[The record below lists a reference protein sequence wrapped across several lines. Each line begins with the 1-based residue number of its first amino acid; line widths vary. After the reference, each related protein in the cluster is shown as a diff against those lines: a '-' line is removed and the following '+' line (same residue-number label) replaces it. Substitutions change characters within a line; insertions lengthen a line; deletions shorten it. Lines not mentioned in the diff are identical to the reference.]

1 MRRWSLLLLL
11 GCSERTQDPRPEAS
25 VTPEVAVITAAPSP
39 AASDTAY
46 NPDLLKELAAGFF

>member
-11 GCSERTQDPRPEAS
+11 GGFRNRGLCHVCGAG
-25 VTPEVAVITAAPSP
+25 VAVITTAPSP